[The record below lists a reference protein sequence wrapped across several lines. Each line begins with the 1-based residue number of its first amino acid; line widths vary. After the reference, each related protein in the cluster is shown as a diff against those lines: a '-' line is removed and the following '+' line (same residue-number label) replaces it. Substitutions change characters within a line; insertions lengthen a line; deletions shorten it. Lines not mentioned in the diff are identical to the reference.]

1 MKNDEKNSG
10 KKVLQQKWKKKKLK
24 KVKQIGAMDKIAL
37 EKEIQELEI
46 MKTNTDDF
54 GLQMEIADKIH
65 NIKMKINGVKPTDSH
80 IDCIGCG
87 S

>member
-1 MKNDEKNSG
+1 
-10 KKVLQQKWKKKKLK
+10 
-24 KVKQIGAMDKIAL
+24 MDKAAL